1 MKSFALAICC
11 VAWSCSSSMADEAR
25 VQALLKTIAEVG
37 PQGTGSPAARAARDE
52 LAQQGLE
59 ILPQLFL
66 AMDTRNVV
74 AANWYRTVYE
84 EIVVREQASVAS
96 SWPTAFLENYL
107 NEVHRSGRARR
118 LALSL
123 IERLDPAFR
132 DRWLPT
138 RLDDP
143 EFGFEAVE
151 IALAAGAAAQKTKNV
166 EQAKVEYRKAFTAA
180 RDAKQVSA
188 AATKLKSLGEA
199 QNVYQHLGLVVDW
212 RKIASFDAP
221 DRTGFAT
228 VFDPETK
235 LDVLLAKQ
243 NPFATAEWID
253 PKFVDAMGQLNL
265 NDAFGT
271 AREKV
276 AYVFAE
282 FDSPRDQAAQLRCG
296 ADDNCTVWLNGVRV
310 FGREQWLNGTRFDRF
325 IAPVTLAAGRNTFLV
340 KVCQGPQHRDPE
352 VQNLW
357 SLQLRLCD
365 EAGRGVEFTPI
376 APPAAE
382 AR

>member
-123 IERLDPAFR
+123 IERLDRRFAIAGSR
-132 DRWLPT
+132 RGSTT
-138 RLDDP
+138 RS
-143 EFGFEAVE
+143 
-151 IALAAGAAAQKTKNV
+151 
-166 EQAKVEYRKAFTAA
+166 
-180 RDAKQVSA
+180 SA
-188 AATKLKSLGEA
+188 SKPLKSHWPPEPP
-199 QNVYQHLGLVVDW
+199 H
-212 RKIASFDAP
+212 RKP
-221 DRTGFAT
+221 RTSS
-228 VFDPETK
+228 K
-235 LDVLLAKQ
+235 RR
-243 NPFATAEWID
+243 
-253 PKFVDAMGQLNL
+253 LNIV
-265 NDAFGT
+265 
-271 AREKV
+271 RP
-276 AYVFAE
+276 
-282 FDSPRDQAAQLRCG
+282 SPRHAMRS
-296 ADDNCTVWLNGVRV
+296 RYP
-310 FGREQWLNGTRFDRF
+310 RRR
-325 IAPVTLAAGRNTFLV
+325 P
-340 KVCQGPQHRDPE
+340 
-352 VQNLW
+352 
-357 SLQLRLCD
+357 S
-365 EAGRGVEFTPI
+365 
-376 APPAAE
+376 
-382 AR
+382 